1 MLTTQNKWQELYD
14 SYIDM
19 KDKEPRMVCVYNETD
34 RFPFKIVHVF
44 SKEQAIREAE
54 ALDLGLSDE
63 SIIRF
68 EYSLPKKEVTMPL
81 WKTHYP

>member
-44 SKEQAIREAE
+44 SKEQAIREAIL
-54 ALDLGLSDE
+54 LDKKHDVNRE
-63 SIIRF
+63 FIKF
-68 EYSLPKKEVTMPL
+68 THNLPKRSIAPL
-81 WKTHYP
+81 RTTR

>member
-19 KDKEPRMVCVYNETD
+19 KNKEPRMVCVYNKTD

-44 SKEQAIREAE
+44 SKEQAIREATL
-54 ALDLGLSDE
+54 LDEKHDINGE
-63 SIIRF
+63 FIKF
-68 EYSLPKKEVTMPL
+68 THNLPKRHTDSLRTAP
-81 WKTHYP
+81 

>member
-19 KDKEPRMVCVYNETD
+19 KDKEPRMVCVYNKTD

-44 SKEQAIREAE
+44 SKEQAIREAID
-54 ALDLGLSDE
+54 LDKEHGLNTE
-63 SIIRF
+63 FIKF
-68 EYSLPKKEVTMPL
+68 THNLPERYTAPL
-81 WKTHYP
+81 RNAP

>member
-34 RFPFKIVHVF
+34 RFPFKIIHVF
-44 SKEQAIREAE
+44 SKEQAIREAVD
-54 ALDLGLSDE
+54 LDKEHTLSTE
-63 SIIRF
+63 FIKF
-68 EYSLPKKEVTMPL
+68 THNLPKRSTAPL
-81 WKTHYP
+81 RTAP

>member
-44 SKEQAIREAE
+44 SKEQAIREAID
-54 ALDLGLSDE
+54 LDKEHTLNTE
-63 SIIRF
+63 FIKF
-68 EYSLPKKEVTMPL
+68 MHNLPKRSTAPL
-81 WKTHYP
+81 RTAP